1 MNAKLPRAASLLLA
15 ILAGGS
21 PLSQA
26 DVCDPRDFGAVG
38 DGVHDD
44 TDAVQA
50 ALDACVGGGTVH
62 VSPGTYFIRPVRFNG
77 NGITV
82 QLDGGATLQGSPNR
96 ADYQANANLIL
107 ADGKTDLALV
117 GDGTIDGSGPAFWG
131 QDPRPR
137 LIRFRRCQRVLVQ
150 GVTLQNS
157 PSYHLVPEATSDITI
172 DGVTIWAPATSPNTD
187 GIDPGGTNINISNCY
202 IDTGDDNIAIKA
214 GIGSHTDGVT
224 VRDCTFL
231 HGHGLS
237 MGSELNDGV
246 ENFAAQNISFDGT
259 DNGLRIKSDRT
270 RGGIVRN
277 VSYDSISMN
286 NVGRIIDIAGYYPET
301 TIPPRFTDPPQ
312 PITETTPQYSTIQIS
327 NLTSTG
333 GGNGTPAG
341 AFFIGVPEVP
351 ITGVVL
357 QNIDISAARR
367 PFELRNVQVQRCN
380 VSVSSGFLI
389 DENVDLIDGG
399 CGDEDYT
406 LSVDNDSEVVVK
418 GGVAAF
424 ELTVIPSAGFDG
436 PVSFRVSG
444 LPGTAT
450 SFDPP
455 VINCAGTTILTVA
468 TSNLT
473 PSGNFPLTITST
485 SGYSGRFNR
494 VAVTALIV
502 LDDTAVR
509 STSLK

>member
-1 MNAKLPRAASLLLA
+1 MNATCAASLFLA
-15 ILAGGS
+15 ILAARS
-21 PLSQA
+21 PLAQA

-38 DGVHDD
+38 DGDHDD

-82 QLDGGATLQGSPNR
+82 QLDGGATLLGSPNR

-117 GDGTIDGSGPAFWG
+117 GDGTINGFGPAFWG

-157 PSYHLVPEATSDITI
+157 PSYHLVPEATSDLTI
-172 DGVTIWAPATSPNTD
+172 DGVTIFAPATSPNTD

-214 GIGSHTDGVT
+214 GSGSHTDGVT
-224 VRDCTFL
+224 VRDCMFL

-237 MGSELNDGV
+237 MGSELNAGV
-246 ENFAAQNISFDGT
+246 ENFTAQNITFDGT
-259 DNGLRIKSDRT
+259 DNGLRIKSDRS
-270 RGGIVRN
+270 RGGLVRN
-277 VSYDSISMN
+277 VSYDSISMR
-286 NVGRIIDIAGYYPET
+286 NVGRIIDIAGYYPES

-312 PITETTPQYSTIQIS
+312 AITETTPQYVNIRVS
-327 NLTSTG
+327 NLTSVG
-333 GGNGTPAG
+333 GGSGSPNG
-341 AFFIGVPEVP
+341 AFFIGVPELP
-351 ITGVVL
+351 ISGVVL
-357 QNIDISAARR
+357 QNIEISAARR

-380 VSVSSGFLI
+380 VSVNSGFVI

-399 CGDEDYT
+399 CGEEDYT
-406 LSVDNDSEVVVK
+406 LSVDSDSQVVAK
-418 GGVAAF
+418 GGVATVG
-424 ELTVIPSAGFDG
+424 LTVIPSGGFDA
-436 PVSFRVSG
+436 PVSLRVSG
-444 LPGTAT
+444 LPGTAA

-455 VINCAGTTILTVA
+455 MIKGAGTTTLTIT
-468 TSNLT
+468 TSGLT
-473 PSGNFPLTITST
+473 PAGNFPLTITGT
-485 SGYSGRFNR
+485 SGDSGRFNR
-494 VAVTALIV
+494 IAVTTLTV
-502 LDDTAVR
+502 LDDMAVR
-509 STSLK
+509 CSLPR